1 MQTDNDL
8 APLLAPRTAA
18 DAADNINTLQA
29 LYEAQGRVLAALQA
43 ERRDVLLHGTDDAL
57 AAHDAEIRMAEVY
70 RERCAAAVQALRE
83 REAELRRTERQAAAA
98 ARVRVAEQA
107 RGRGVEIYHEF
118 DRKARELRELVEE
131 LRSVHQTIEQA
142 RAAADSAGVPCNV
155 SLPAA
160 DFHVPD
166 RHEEFTAEERE
177 PGIYDVLGRPVG
189 RAGEKAPEVRT
200 VRHTRLVRGRRPADL
215 TACEIVLP
223 DPMDAR
229 MSILRQG

>member
-29 LYEAQGRVLAALQA
+29 LFEAQGRVLAALQA
-43 ERRDVLLHGTDDAL
+43 ERRAVLLHGTDDAL
-57 AAHDAEIRMAEVY
+57 AAHDAEIRTAEVY

-83 REAELRRTERQAAAA
+83 REAELRRTERQAEAAA
-98 ARVRVAEQA
+98 GVKAAEQA
-107 RGRGVEIYHEF
+107 RIRGVEIYHEF
-118 DRKARELRELVEE
+118 DRKARDIRELVEE
-131 LRSVHQTIEQA
+131 LRGIHRMIEQA
-142 RAAADSAGVPCNV
+142 RAAAVAAGVSCGLA
-155 SLPAA
+155 LPAA

-166 RHEEFTAEERE
+166 RHEEHITEERG
-177 PGIYDVLGRPVG
+177 PGIYDALGRPVG
-189 RAGEKAPEVRT
+189 RAGEKAPEVRA

-229 MSILRQG
+229 RSILRQG